1 MMPMVIKAQGEHFVF
16 TTAWKAQA
24 QFAGY
29 YVAYEKG
36 FYRKEGLD
44 VEIQHPT
51 LTSSALTRLK
61 SQECDAAMFSLMSAM
76 DFISQGFPL
85 VNIFQDSMNSS
96 NMLISRWDTDPLK
109 MKGKKVAIFNSDPNY
124 LTFIMDR
131 REGMHYEWIP
141 FTSGINLFL
150 SGAVDATMV
159 VSYNE
164 YYQLIQAGF
173 KMSDESVYRFSDH
186 DYNIQ
191 ETGVYVKRDY
201 YLKHRSAC
209 QKFAKASRQGWEWA
223 AKHPKEALD
232 IVMKYVDHDHI
243 DQIPDRERCF
253 LFDCFPFAFFTEDI
267 HQDHHE
273 GSCRRNVNI
282 LRTHLRKQLKRLQQE
297 FPIDP
302 VENMPQ
308 HLYCSPDTVSPRE
321 ETEKTDEE
329 KGPHDPENM
338 PERILQRNMEKRTQL
353 SIQWVKNLSR
363 HHDDHIEPTP
373 DQKCP
378 CGAMP
383 EPGRRPDPERRETG
397 DGKFSCTLSEPGP
410 EEFSDPLCPFPD
422 GNRIKKIIAEPVPER
437 HMPSAPEIFY
447 RNSKIRLVKVLF
459 QRYAE
464 NM

>member
-1 MMPMVIKAQGEHFVF
+1 MVKKRRKSQWKVLMTALLLMIPAVVTAQREHFVF
-16 TTAWKAQA
+16 TTAWMAQA

-36 FYRKEGLD
+36 FYQKEGLD

-61 SQECDAAMFSLMSAM
+61 SQECDAGMFSLMSAI
-76 DFISQGFPL
+76 DFISQGFAL

-131 REGMHYEWIP
+131 REKTHYEWVR

-164 YYQLIQAGF
+164 YYQLIQSGF
-173 KMSDESVYRFSDH
+173 KMSDESIYRFSDH

-223 AKHPKEALD
+223 AKHPEEALD
-232 IVMKYVDHDHI
+232 IVMKYV
-243 DQIPDRERCF
+243 
-253 LFDCFPFAFFTEDI
+253 
-267 HQDHHE
+267 
-273 GSCRRNVNI
+273 RRNNSP
-282 LRTHLRKQLKRLQQE
+282 TNHLMQRMMLEECLRLQINKDTGKRE
-297 FPIDP
+297 FRVRRDMVEKASRMMTECGLIARP
-302 VENMPQ
+302 VT
-308 HLYCSPDTVSPRE
+308 Y
-321 ETEKTDEE
+321 K
-329 KGPHDPENM
+329 
-338 PERILQRNMEKRTQL
+338 
-353 SIQWVKNLSR
+353 
-363 HHDDHIEPTP
+363 
-373 DQKCP
+373 
-378 CGAMP
+378 
-383 EPGRRPDPERRETG
+383 
-397 DGKFSCTLSEPGP
+397 
-410 EEFSDPLCPFPD
+410 
-422 GNRIKKIIAEPVPER
+422 
-437 HMPSAPEIFY
+437 EIMG
-447 RNSKIRLVKVLF
+447 L
-459 QRYAE
+459 
-464 NM
+464 